1 MLLVNTFERGGAA
14 NACLRLHSGLLRAGV
29 DSKVLLREKYK
40 EIPQTFIIQP
50 QQKKIFNNQRL
61 CKKIRT
67 FLKLFGITYKS
78 IEDFKLSF
86 FKNRD
91 KRLEYFSFPDS
102 SFDITASK
110 LYKEADII
118 NLHWVAE
125 FLDYGSFFKKN
136 TKPVIWTL
144 HDMNPFSGGE
154 HYEEEYL
161 GMDEN
166 GYPIPRVITK
176 IEKRLYNKIIA
187 LKFKALEGVNNLHI
201 VTLCTWMTEEVKK
214 SKVLRNFPVH
224 LIPNGID
231 STVFK
236 QRDKE
241 ESRNRLNL
249 PQGKKVILFV
259 ADSVDKDRKG
269 FSFLKKAF
277 EIIDNKDIWLCS
289 IGGQAQQ
296 ILNSNQ
302 YLSLGTL
309 NDEVA
314 MSYAYSAADVFVI
327 PSLMDNLPNTVLES
341 LMCGTPVIGFPVGGI
356 VDMVQHGKNGYIT
369 EEINALS
376 LLKTLQLFLAEG
388 EKFNNREI
396 RNNAL
401 EKYNQNIQADNY
413 LKLYKSILNK

>member
-1 MLLVNTFERGGAA
+1 VLLVNTFERGGAA

>member
-1 MLLVNTFERGGAA
+1 
-14 NACLRLHSGLLRAGV
+14 
-29 DSKVLLREKYK
+29 
-40 EIPQTFIIQP
+40 
-50 QQKKIFNNQRL
+50 
-61 CKKIRT
+61 
-67 FLKLFGITYKS
+67 
-78 IEDFKLSF
+78 
-86 FKNRD
+86 
-91 KRLEYFSFPDS
+91 
-102 SFDITASK
+102 
-110 LYKEADII
+110 
-118 NLHWVAE
+118 
-125 FLDYGSFFKKN
+125 
-136 TKPVIWTL
+136 
-144 HDMNPFSGGE
+144 MNPFSGGE